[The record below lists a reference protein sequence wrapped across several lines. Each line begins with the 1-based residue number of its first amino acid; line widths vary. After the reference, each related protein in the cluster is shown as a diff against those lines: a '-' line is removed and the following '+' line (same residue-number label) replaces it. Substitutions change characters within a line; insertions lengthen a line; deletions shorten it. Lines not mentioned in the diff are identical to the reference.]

1 MPRHLRYWV
10 GLDAGHLETAVCLVD
25 AEGNV
30 FFEAMT
36 ETRAAPIRDIL
47 RRFGVEPVQSITI
60 EAGVGTQMVRD
71 LRSFG
76 FPVQVADV
84 RKSCR
89 ATIRVRMRDNQDE
102 NPVWGGRRRA

>member
-1 MPRHLRYWV
+1 MPRHQHYWV

-25 AEGNV
+25 AEGHA
-30 FFEAMT
+30 FFEAKT

-47 RRFGVEPVQSITI
+47 RRFGVEPVQSVTI

-76 FPVQVADV
+76 FPVCQ
-84 RKSCR
+84 R
-89 ATIRVRMRDNQDE
+89 APKIPQKWASKI
-102 NPVWGGRRRA
+102 P

>member
-1 MPRHLRYWV
+1 MPRHQRYWV

-25 AEGNV
+25 AEGHV

-76 FPVQVADV
+76 LPVQVVDV
-84 RKSCR
+84 RKSSKFL
-89 ATIRVRMRDNQDE
+89 AIRRKRGAD
-102 NPVWGGRRRA
+102 PTLR

>member
-10 GLDAGHLETAVCLVD
+10 GLDAGHSETAVCLVD
-25 AEGNV
+25 AEGHV

-36 ETRAAPIRDIL
+36 ETRAAPIRDIV

-76 FPVQVADV
+76 FPVQV
-84 RKSCR
+84 S
-89 ATIRVRMRDNQDE
+89 T
-102 NPVWGGRRRA
+102 PV